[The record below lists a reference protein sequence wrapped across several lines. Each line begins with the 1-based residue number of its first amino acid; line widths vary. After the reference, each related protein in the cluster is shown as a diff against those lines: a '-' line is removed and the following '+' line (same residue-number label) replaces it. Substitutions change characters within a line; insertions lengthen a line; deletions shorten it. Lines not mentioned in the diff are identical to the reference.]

1 MDSTTNLSK
10 VFTRLKPRID
20 LHFRNTVKTTEMSF
34 FSYIRKTEVSEEET
48 NWLLETKDVIL
59 MDDKAEVLFHFY
71 FTCQIEKRKI
81 TMSEKKS

>member
-20 LHFRNTVKTTEMSF
+20 LHFRNTVKTTEMSS

-59 MDDKAEVLFHFY
+59 MDDKAE
-71 FTCQIEKRKI
+71 EKYCFISILPVRLRRGK
-81 TMSEKKS
+81 